1 MQKSLYS
8 LSLLLCFAVVGKA
21 QPLQLPH
28 QPAGLSDTT
37 ELKVKLRGSSYFYN
51 YEYFKPFAK
60 GFTQP
65 GFSLVPTVEANLG
78 SKLVLG
84 GGVHLKKYWG
94 DAPFG
99 KVTPVV
105 FARYEACKNFFVQVG
120 TLENRDGHLL
130 STILYNPLH
139 GIDFRQENG
148 LQLRYYG
155 KRMFVDTWVSW
166 ENYIRE
172 GDNDQERLTA
182 GFSFLGKLTSDE
194 NPWEVSIPVQS
205 VFKHIGGQ
213 INDKE
218 DTLKKVRTLA
228 NLGAGLQVAYRFDEG
243 KRLGALVQ
251 VVKFNDNYNFKPF
264 KGNSGNKAISATLFM
279 KSKSL
284 DMQLGYLYGKRFFTI
299 LGDPIYN
306 DVTFDYNVID
316 YTRSLISATGSYS
329 ATPFAG
335 VQFRF
340 DAGAYYDPSYTDLD
354 YYYGAGFIFDLNV
367 FGRRFSR

>member
-1 MQKSLYS
+1 MCKSLGIFT
-8 LSLLLCFAVVGKA
+8 LFFCFSVMGIA
-21 QPLQLPH
+21 QPLVLPQ
-28 QPAGLSDTT
+28 QPAGLTDTT
-37 ELKVKLRGSSYFYN
+37 VLSVKLRGTSYFYN

-65 GFSLVPTVEANLG
+65 GFSLIPTVEANLG
-78 SKLVLG
+78 RKLVLG

-94 DAPFG
+94 DDPFG
-99 KVTPVV
+99 EVTPVV
-105 FARYEACKNFFVQVG
+105 FARYEAAKNFFVQVG
-120 TLENRDGHLL
+120 TLENRDRHLL
-130 STILYNPLH
+130 STLLYNPLFS
-139 GIDFRQENG
+139 IDIRQENG

-155 KRMFVDTWVSW
+155 KRVFFDTWVSW

-218 DTLKKVRTLA
+218 DATKKVRTLV
-228 NLGAGLQVAYRFDEG
+228 NHSAGLQVAYRFEENLKVG
-243 KRLGALVQ
+243 SLLQ
-251 VVKFNDNYNFKPF
+251 IVKFNDNYDFKPF
-264 KGNSGNKAISATLFM
+264 KGNSGNQAVSATLFM
-279 KSKSL
+279 KTKSL
-284 DMQLGYLYGKRFFTI
+284 DLQLGYLYGKRFYSI

-306 DVTFDYNVID
+306 DITFDYKVID
-316 YTRSLISATGSYS
+316 YSRNLFTATGGYC
-329 ATPFAG
+329 TNPFPG

-340 DAGAYYDPSYTDLD
+340 DAGAYYDPSYSDLD
-354 YYYGAGFIFDLNV
+354 YYYGAGVIFDLNLY
-367 FGRRFSR
+367 GRKLRW